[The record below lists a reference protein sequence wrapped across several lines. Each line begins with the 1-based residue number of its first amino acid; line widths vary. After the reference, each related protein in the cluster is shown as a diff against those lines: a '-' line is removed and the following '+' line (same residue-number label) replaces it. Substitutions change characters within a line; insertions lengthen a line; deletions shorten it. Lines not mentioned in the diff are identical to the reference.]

1 MSFSP
6 PLLLGDCL
14 QFQSEKQLEWFA
26 RHELREQ
33 RLTIIG
39 SELTLFLQLEIVVQL
54 SGRKIGRLTA
64 MPVHQEADVYG
75 LHITD
80 LEIPAENLDPK
91 FLAQESPIAAPA
103 DAMDSEPPTEVVSES
118 TETVSDGTPNEAR
131 SLAPSSE
138 VRPFTDKQVLSK
150 DSNVGNEDQESDGG
164 EFGGLLLDRYED
176 DTERFDVEAS
186 WTEPEKVPIRA
197 PKSEPLE
204 PEAPGEA
211 HSATAIQQTRDGTLR
226 RVTLLGAL
234 DDNVL
239 MGMLM
244 RLQTRCEVGEL
255 TLHSADSIWTLYTDR
270 TGRLAFDEQTL
281 EQIERGMPRTRVGG
295 VGSKKKTPAVRVK
308 EALINLL
315 TELSENDFLHYRYVP
330 RATSNDAR
338 HKVPFTVYIC
348 DVLLNLLKHHR
359 LEEFKGQYEARM
371 EHFVESSVDTAI
383 QAKDYAMGRR
393 AIRFFEIVSQD
404 EHALR
409 MLFKVSPVSQGETYR
424 LLRMGEL
431 LNLLSF
437 SRERLTKIDLSEEH
451 LSFLQHQ
458 FSRSQD
464 GYFEAI
470 GVHMVTHPKMFQ
482 AALDGIS
489 AKFSK
494 DSAYAQHSYRHREL
508 CAQIVRLAHE
518 AYKVLIDK
526 KRRINYRKTA
536 FDSSTLTQAADVLLE
551 KADMNRLRGHD
562 RSMKESLEMAFELDA
577 RLTREHVTR
586 HREFEIADPSSSD

>member
-1 MSFSP
+1 MRP
-6 PLLLGDCL
+6 
-14 QFQSEKQLEWFA
+14 Q
-26 RHELREQ
+26 
-33 RLTIIG
+33 G
-39 SELTLFLQLEIVVQL
+39 SGVV
-54 SGRKIGRLTA
+54 
-64 MPVHQEADVYG
+64 D
-75 LHITD
+75 
-80 LEIPAENLDPK
+80 
-91 FLAQESPIAAPA
+91 
-103 DAMDSEPPTEVVSES
+103 
-118 TETVSDGTPNEAR
+118 
-131 SLAPSSE
+131 
-138 VRPFTDKQVLSK
+138 
-150 DSNVGNEDQESDGG
+150 EDQESDSG

-176 DTERFDVEAS
+176 DTEQFNVEAS
-186 WTEPEKVPIRA
+186 WTEPKEEIRKA
-197 PKSEPLE
+197 PNDQPKSQPSKA
-204 PEAPGEA
+204 EASSEV
-211 HSATAIQQTRDGTLR
+211 HSATAIEQTRDGTLR

-239 MGMLM
+239 MGLLM

-281 EQIERGMPRTRVGG
+281 EQIERGMRRTRVGG
-295 VGSKKKTPAVRVK
+295 GGTKKKTHAVRVK
-308 EALINLL
+308 EALVNLL

-359 LEEFKGQYEARM
+359 LEEFKAQYESRM

-383 QAKDYAMGRR
+383 KAKDYAMGRR
-393 AIRFFEIVSQD
+393 ANRFFEIVSND

-437 SRERLTKIDLSEEH
+437 SRERLTQIDLTEEH

-464 GYFEAI
+464 GYFDAL
-470 GVHMVTHPKMFQ
+470 GVHMVTHPKMCQ
-482 AALDGIS
+482 AALDAVG
-489 AKFSK
+489 AKCSK

-518 AYKVLIDK
+518 AYEVLIDK
-526 KRRINYRKTA
+526 KRRINYRKTT
-536 FDSSTLTQAADVLLE
+536 FDTSTLTQAADVLLE

-562 RSMKESLEMAFELDA
+562 GSMKESLEMAFELDA
-577 RLTREHVTR
+577 KLTRDHVKR
-586 HREFEIADPSSSD
+586 HQEFEVTDPSSSD